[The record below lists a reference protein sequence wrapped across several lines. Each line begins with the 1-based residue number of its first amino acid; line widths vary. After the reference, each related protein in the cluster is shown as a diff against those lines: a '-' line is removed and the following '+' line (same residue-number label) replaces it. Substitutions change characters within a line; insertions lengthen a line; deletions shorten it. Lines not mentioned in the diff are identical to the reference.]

1 MPELSKPLASGRE
14 RLLDKGARFIV
25 SSMQAVRESMV
36 WLIPCLIL
44 SSFALLLA
52 SMGELLL
59 DDRPGWVDVMYN
71 TNQVIG
77 EFFPYLMTATLS
89 YVLAM
94 HWRLPRPPVALLNIF
109 YLVLAAAM
117 SHSDVA
123 LMTFHIVLSIVIP
136 LFSVPLLA
144 KLLAFER
151 FNITSS
157 NSAGSIVKESLNMVI
172 PAIMVAAVVMLVTR
186 GLFLLLSHLPFE
198 SLFSPDYA
206 NDPWLFGLTFSAL
219 NSLLWFV
226 GVHGYYA
233 LLPMVNL
240 LQEASSLSYS
250 TVLAGG
256 AAPYVMNLSFM
267 GTFVFIGG
275 SGATLS
281 LVLALLLFA
290 RQRTLRL
297 IALASIPI
305 AFINVNE
312 ILLFGLPIIY
322 NPRLLLPFV
331 LTPMLNVVTGLLAVQ
346 WGWVSAPSV
355 SVPFH
360 TPVLFNAWVSTEGD
374 WHAVLLQLFNVVL
387 GCAIYFP
394 AVKRMNKFYAGSEIK
409 ISALNTSYLRREEEA
424 QWLQDDPILLAQQK
438 QRDQLN
444 VEQHLRGISSKEFCL
459 QYQPQVDP
467 RTGRVTGCEA
477 LIRTMDEKGNL
488 QYPGSFMPWLEQA
501 GMMKEMDLWVF
512 RRVAQDVARWRRLG
526 MELPVSINLCPQTLV
541 DSDSLDIIAALI
553 KPLSGLVHI
562 EITEESLLVDEQYI
576 MSAFKRLRELGCE
589 IHIDDF
595 GTGYSSLSYLNRFDI
610 DCIKIDRS
618 FVLAL
623 DNPKGRKVFTSL
635 QSVAESLDLRVI
647 VEGVETEQQLSCI
660 ETGPEVSVQGW
671 YYAKALNSDDLVEY
685 VRQAQNK
692 PN

>member
-1 MPELSKPLASGRE
+1 MPELLKPIARARG
-14 RLLDKGARFIV
+14 LDKVSRYIV

-36 WLIPCLIL
+36 WLIPCLLL
-44 SSFALLLA
+44 SSFALLVA
-52 SMGELLL
+52 SMGDLLL
-59 DDRPGWVDVMYN
+59 DSRPGWVDVMYN
-71 TNQVIG
+71 TNQVVS

-94 HWRLPRPPVALLNIF
+94 QWRLPRPPVALLNIF
-109 YLVLAAAM
+109 YLILAAAM

-123 LMTFHIVLSIVIP
+123 LLTFHIMLSILIP
-136 LFSVPLLA
+136 LFTVPLLA
-144 KLLAFER
+144 KLVALER
-151 FNITSS
+151 LNMTSS

-172 PAIMVAAVVMLVTR
+172 PAVVVAVAVMIVTR
-186 GLFLLLSHLPFE
+186 LLFTAFSAVPFE
-198 SLFSPDYA
+198 AIFTPDYA
-206 NDPWLFGLTFSAL
+206 NDPWLFGLTFSSL

-226 GVHGYYA
+226 GIHGYYA

-250 TVLAGG
+250 TMLAGG
-256 AAPYVMNLSFM
+256 DVPYVMNLSFM

-281 LVLALLLFA
+281 LVLAILLFA

-331 LTPMLNVVTGLLAVQ
+331 LTPMVNVVTGLLAVQ

-374 WHAVLLQLFNVVL
+374 WHAVLLQLFNVL
-387 GCAIYFP
+387 IGCAIYLP
-394 AVKRMNKFYAGSEIK
+394 AVKRMNRVYANSEIK

-438 QRDQLN
+438 QREQQR

-467 RTGRVTGCEA
+467 CSGRVTGCEA
-477 LIRTMDEKGNL
+477 LIRTMDSDGQL

-501 GMMKEMDLWVF
+501 GLMKEMDLWVF
-512 RRVAQDVARWRRLG
+512 RRAVQDLAHWRAQGV
-526 MELPVSINLCPQTLV
+526 ELPVSINICPQTLV
-541 DSDSLDIIAALI
+541 DGDSLDTIETLI
-553 KPLSGLVHI
+553 EPFPGLIHV
-562 EITEESLLVDEQYI
+562 EITEESLLVDEQQI
-576 MSAFKRLRELGCE
+576 MLAFERLHRLGCE

-623 DNPKGRKVFTSL
+623 DNPKGKKVFASL
-635 QSVAESLDLRVI
+635 QSVAESLDLSVI
-647 VEGVETEQQLSCI
+647 VEGVETSQQLACI
-660 ETGPEVSVQGW
+660 DTRSQVSVQGW
-671 YYAKALNSDDLVEY
+671 YYAKALNSADLLTFVY
-685 VRQAQNK
+685 QSQNK

>member
-1 MPELSKPLASGRE
+1 MPELFKSSVRAQGR
-14 RLLDKGARFIV
+14 DSVARYIV
-25 SSMQAVRESMV
+25 NSMQAVRESMV
-36 WLIPCLIL
+36 WLIPCLLL

-52 SMGELLL
+52 SMGDLLL
-59 DDRPGWVDVMYN
+59 DERPGWVDVLYS
-71 TNQVIG
+71 TNQVVS

-109 YLVLAAAM
+109 YLILAAAM

-123 LMTFHIVLSIVIP
+123 LMTFHIVLSILIP
-136 LFSVPLLA
+136 LFAVPLLA
-144 KLLAFER
+144 KLVALER
-151 FNITSS
+151 LNMTSS

-172 PAIMVAAVVMLVTR
+172 PAVVVAAAVMIVTR
-186 GLFLLLSHLPFE
+186 LLFNAFSAVPFDVI
-198 SLFSPDYA
+198 FTPDYA
-206 NDPWLFGLTFSAL
+206 NDPWLFGLTFSSL

-226 GVHGYYA
+226 GIHGYYA

-256 AAPYVMNLSFM
+256 EVPYVMNLSFM
-267 GTFVFIGG
+267 GSFVFIGG

-322 NPRLLLPFV
+322 NPRLLIPFV
-331 LTPMLNVVTGLLAVQ
+331 LTPMVNVVTGLLALQ

-374 WHAVLLQLFNVVL
+374 WHAVLLQLVNVL
-387 GCAIYFP
+387 IGCAIYFP
-394 AVKRMNKFYAGSEIK
+394 AVKRMNQVYSNSEIK

-438 QRDQLN
+438 QREQQR

-467 RTGRVTGCEA
+467 CSGRVTGCEA
-477 LIRTMDEKGNL
+477 LIRAMDSNGQL

-501 GMMKEMDLWVF
+501 GLMKEMDMWVF
-512 RRVAQDVARWRRLG
+512 RRAVQDIARWREQG
-526 MELPVSINLCPQTLV
+526 VELPVSINICPQTLV
-541 DSDSLDIIAALI
+541 DRTSLDTIETLIAPFRGLI
-553 KPLSGLVHI
+553 HV
-562 EITEESLLVDEQYI
+562 EITEESLLVDEQQI
-576 MSAFKRLRELGCE
+576 MMAFERLHRLGCE

-623 DNPKGRKVFTSL
+623 DNPKGKKVFASL
-635 QSVAESLDLRVI
+635 QSVAESLDLSVI
-647 VEGVETEQQLSCI
+647 VEGVETPQQLACI
-660 ETGPEVSVQGW
+660 DTRTPVSVQGW
-671 YYAKALNSDDLVEY
+671 YYAKALDNEDLLTFIS
-685 VRQAQNK
+685 QSQNK